1 VGNRKKSSKRA
12 ASRGKDGSIADALR
26 VRGKSLD
33 LSRWDPD
40 ATPGIRDREE
50 AAERLARNLQR
61 MDALQYGL
69 YAEGRRSLV
78 LVFQGMDAAGKDG
91 VIRKVATAFNP
102 QGCRAWSF
110 KAPTPEE
117 LAHDFLWRIHRAA
130 PAKGE
135 VAIFNRSH
143 YEDVLVV
150 RVHGLVP
157 KPVWSERYAIINEF
171 ERRLHEHGTTILKFF
186 LHISREEQLER
197 IRKRLED
204 PAKHWKFSE
213 ADLDERTR
221 WDDYQRAFED
231 ALARCS
237 TKHAPW
243 FVIPANRKWYRDVA
257 VSEIVTATLEDMD
270 PRPNAVKLDLKRLM
284 SRLARDGAAK

>member
-1 VGNRKKSSKRA
+1 MAGKEKRSRK
-12 ASRGKDGSIADALR
+12 RGKSIAGRLR
-26 VRGKSLD
+26 VRGKSVNLAK
-33 LSRWDPD
+33 WDAG

-50 AAERLARNLQR
+50 AAALLERNIERI
-61 MDALQYGL
+61 DALQYRL
-69 YAEGRRSLV
+69 YAEGRRSLL

-102 QGCRAWSF
+102 QGCRVWPF
-110 KAPTPEE
+110 KVPTPEE
-117 LAHDFLWRIHRAA
+117 AAHDFLWRIHKAA

-157 KPVWSERYAIINEF
+157 KSVWSERYAIINEF

-186 LHISREEQLER
+186 LHIDRDEQLER
-197 IRKRLED
+197 IRARLDD

-213 ADLDERTR
+213 ADLNERRR
-221 WDDYQRAFED
+221 WDDYREAFED

-237 TKHAPW
+237 TRHAPW
-243 FVIPANRKWYRDVA
+243 YVIPANRKWYRDAA
-257 VSEIVTATLEDMD
+257 VSEIVAGALADMD
-270 PRPNAVKLDLKRLM
+270 PRPVEVDLDVERLRA
-284 SRLARDGAAK
+284 RLARDGAGK

>member
-1 VGNRKKSSKRA
+1 MAAKGKNDRERA
-12 ASRGKDGSIADALR
+12 EAVADRLR
-26 VRGKSLD
+26 VRGKSVD
-33 LSRWDPD
+33 LSDWDAD
-40 ATPGIRDREE
+40 STPGIRDKQE
-50 AAERLARNLQR
+50 AAERLAKSLEV
-61 MDALQYGL
+61 MDAMQYGL
-69 YAEGRRSLV
+69 YAEGRRSLL

-117 LAHDFLWRIHRAA
+117 LAHDFLWRIHKAA

-143 YEDVLVV
+143 YEDVLIV

-157 KPVWSERYAIINEF
+157 KSVWSERYGIINEF
-171 ERRLHEHGTTILKFF
+171 ERRLHEHGTTILKFY

-197 IRKRLED
+197 LRKRLDE
-204 PAKHWKFSE
+204 PEKHWKFSE
-213 ADLDERTR
+213 ADIDERAL

-231 ALARCS
+231 LLARCS

-243 FVIPANRKWYRDVA
+243 FVIPANRKWYRDAAVA
-257 VSEIVTATLEDMD
+257 EIVAAAMAEMD
-270 PRPNAVKLDLKRLM
+270 PRPNKVQLDVKRLRA
-284 SRLARDGAAK
+284 RLAGEGAGRRPR

>member
-1 VGNRKKSSKRA
+1 MGTRKSSSKR
-12 ASRGKDGSIADALR
+12 GTIADRLR
-26 VRGKSLD
+26 APGGPVKLAK
-33 LSRWDPD
+33 WDPD
-40 ATPGIRDREE
+40 STPGIRDREE
-50 AAERLARNLQR
+50 AAERLAANLER
-61 MDALQYGL
+61 MDELQYGL
-69 YAEGRRSLV
+69 YAEGRRSLL

-143 YEDVLVV
+143 YEDVLIV
-150 RVHGLVP
+150 RVHGLVA
-157 KPVWSERYAIINEF
+157 KDVWSERYEIINEF

-213 ADLDERTR
+213 ADLDERAR
-221 WDDYQRAFED
+221 WDDYQSAFED
-231 ALARCS
+231 LLARCS

-243 FVIPANRKWYRDVA
+243 FVIPANRKWYRDAA
-257 VSEIVTATLEDMD
+257 VSEIVAATMAGMD
-270 PRPNAVKLDLKRLM
+270 PRPNKVVLDVKRLRA
-284 SRLARDGAAK
+284 RLARDGKA